1 MKRIIDLYKKYEEI
15 INYLIIGV
23 LTTVVSLI
31 VYYACVLTIFDPQN
45 SLLLQCANIISWII
59 SVTFAYFTNRSF
71 VFKSKDKNMLKEG
84 AKFYSARILTLLLDM
99 FFMYLTV
106 TLFHLNDKVMK
117 ILSNVIVII
126 LNYIISKFLVFIK
139 KGE

>member
-1 MKRIIDLYKKYEEI
+1 MKNIFNLYKKYEEI

-31 VYYACVLTIFDPQN
+31 VYYACVFTVFDPKN

-84 AKFYSARILTLLLDM
+84 IKFYSARVLTLLLDM
-99 FFMYLTV
+99 IFMYLTV
-106 TLFHLNDKVMK
+106 TILHLNDKVMK
-117 ILSNVIVII
+117 IISNVLVII
-126 LNYIISKFLVFIK
+126 LNYIISKFIVFIK